1 MQRCWSKDYHSFSKK
16 VARIYKYIIVLG
28 LLHCSRAFILT
39 DAQMIDG
46 GSHIIDEVEWKDLHG
61 NGSLEWAMI

>member
-1 MQRCWSKDYHSFSKK
+1 MQRCWCQIKANPSFSKK
-16 VARIYKYIIVLG
+16 VARIYKYNFVLG

-46 GSHIIDEVEWKDLHG
+46 GSHIIDEVEW
-61 NGSLEWAMI
+61 AMI